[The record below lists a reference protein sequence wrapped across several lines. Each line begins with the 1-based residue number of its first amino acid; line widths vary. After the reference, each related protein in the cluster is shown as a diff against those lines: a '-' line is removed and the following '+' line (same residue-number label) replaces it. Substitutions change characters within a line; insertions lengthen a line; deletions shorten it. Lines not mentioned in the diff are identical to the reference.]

1 MANYK
6 GPVDGSDDDD
16 DDAGKKKKGKTKK
29 KKDPNAPKGPMSS
42 FMCFN
47 VEIRPQ
53 LKKDNPDASFGDIV
67 SVSFRIVGLRGQA
80 YYKPHALVLDK

>member
-67 SVSFRIVGLRGQA
+67 SVLFSNRRIAWTSVLQA
-80 YYKPHALVLDK
+80 TCPCI